1 VLQAVLL
8 TTTANATTQ
17 LWGAPSASP
26 LHLQALRFL
35 LVRGGL
41 APITILLLV
50 LQVCMSGWA
59 AGLPG
64 GRSQVTNGQ
73 FVA

>member
-1 VLQAVLL
+1 MLELQAILL
-8 TTTANATTQ
+8 TTTADATTR
-17 LWGAPSASP
+17 LWGAPATSP

-50 LQVCMSGWA
+50 LQVGMDW
-59 AGLPG
+59 G
-64 GRSQVTNGQ
+64 GRGGS
-73 FVA
+73 F